1 MFFIGVGENVT
12 TKLDKES
19 LALKMYFEDEIHIN
33 VRRWDNRKTK
43 LNVQHEVLVF
53 FLFDGTVLP
62 ELILS
67 DH

>member
-1 MFFIGVGENVT
+1 MIKLGKMFFIGVGENVT

-19 LALKMYFEDEIHIN
+19 LALKMFFEDEIHIN

-53 FLFDGTVLP
+53 FF
-62 ELILS
+62 I
-67 DH
+67 